1 MIRPMRRSDV
11 ADAMALKE
19 AAGWNQTSADWELL
33 LSVEPEGCWVY
44 EADGRAVGATTAVAY
59 QKELAWIG
67 MVLVLP
73 EYRRRGIARALLAH
87 ALDWCDRRGVEC
99 IKLDATEMGRPL
111 YLQAGF
117 VDEEPIERWGGTAR
131 TSGGELAERLGA
143 AEEAAAQDRAAFGAE
158 RGRIL
163 QRLIAAR
170 PAEAW
175 TASNGYALTRPG
187 SRARFFG
194 PCVADDPAAAGRLAR
209 AALASCSGEAVFW
222 DLLPANQAAVEL
234 ARESGFEPLRRL
246 MRMARPAARKYGRPE
261 RVFAAC
267 GFEYG

>member
-1 MIRPMRRSDV
+1 MIRAMRRSDV

-19 AAGWNQTSADWELL
+19 SAGWNQTAADWELL
-33 LSVEPEGCWVY
+33 LAVEPEGCWVY

-59 QKELAWIG
+59 ETALAWIG

-87 ALDWCDRRGVEC
+87 ALDWCDRRGIEC
-99 IKLDATEMGRPL
+99 VKLDGTDMGRPL

-117 VDEEPIERWGGTAR
+117 VDEEPIERWGGTAAAAA
-131 TSGGELAERLGA
+131 GEPAERLVSV
-143 AEEAAAQDRAAFGAE
+143 EDAAAHDRAAFGAD

-163 QRLIAAR
+163 EALIAAH
-170 PAEAW
+170 PADAW
-175 TASNGYALTRPG
+175 AVSNGYALTRPG

-194 PCVADDPAAAGRLAR
+194 PCVAGDPAAARRLAR

-222 DLLPANQAAVEL
+222 DLLPANQAAVDL
-234 ARESGFEPLRRL
+234 ARESGLKPLRRL
-246 MRMARPAARKYGRPE
+246 MRMARPAGRKLGRPE
-261 RVFAAC
+261 CVFGAC